1 MKRSNQKIRVFLIHA
16 HEDGR
21 TVRKLYNRLR
31 QDGMEAW
38 MDVENLMPGQD
49 WQNEI
54 RKAILNSDVVIV
66 CLTRAFNGQRGYR
79 HKEVELALRK
89 TRALPDDE
97 VFIIPVRLE
106 NCEMPESLKHLHRVD
121 LFRKGGY
128 KKLFGVLQR

>member
-16 HEDGR
+16 HEDGKM
-21 TVRKLYNRLR
+21 VRKLYNHLR
-31 QDGMEAW
+31 QDGMETW

-49 WQNEI
+49 WKNEI
-54 RKAILNSDVVIV
+54 HKAILNSDAVIV

-79 HKEVELALRK
+79 HQEVKLALRK
-89 TRALPDDE
+89 TRALPKDD

-106 NCEMPESLKHLHRVD
+106 NCEMPESLKHLHCVD

-128 KKLFGVLQR
+128 KKLFGVLR